1 MLPTSNRNPLVL
13 CVDDDT
19 GMQTMVKTVM
29 EAEGYSVVL
38 AADGAEGVSLFEE
51 YQPDIILMDLMMP
64 VMDGLEACARIQALP
79 GGAQTPVVIMTAY
92 DEFDAVEQAFKAG
105 STDYLTKPINWAVLR
120 NRVRRLLKSREL
132 EDNLQEKIQQ
142 LDILHRIDREL
153 GYTLN
158 IERVLNLAIDSALRR
173 SGATVCGVA
182 WLNAETLLLERLASV
197 GKSQILTG
205 PMTLDS
211 LYKSYPYTIK
221 MFQDNTPVVDA
232 RPNDRTGNLFIPMMM
247 QGKPAGFIAL
257 ENVPV
262 SEFTNSSDWEFLVHL
277 AGRTAAALDKTR
289 IYQKTQTYA
298 SQLEK
303 LYQVSTT
310 ISSRLERQDVIE
322 LSARGIVTLLEGS
335 SACFLEYDPRIK
347 VLRVKN
353 GFVQDK
359 MPDALPDEGTLYSEQ
374 DYPDL
379 MRTVRD
385 GPRQFRL
392 SDSSINPRIHS
403 IITAMK
409 AQSILVVPLI
419 YEEDLLG
426 MLVLC
431 ESRNNRQF
439 QPDEI
444 SLVRSMAL
452 QATVALQQATLF
464 ANVRELEQVKSEM
477 IRMASH
483 DLRNPL
489 HSVKGYLELL
499 LMDLASRLDAQ
510 QTEFVTRMKNGLN
523 RMQSLMEDILNLEKI
538 ESQQDIKRQP
548 VNMWMVVSDV
558 SESGRSQ
565 ADLKH
570 QNYIVNLPPQSV
582 LVSGSE
588 IQLTQAFTNL
598 VGNAIKYTPDEGRV
612 EVRSWVENGQFRF
625 EVEDSGFGIPQDR
638 QNGLFQRFYRA
649 QAPGTEDIPGTGLG
663 LSLVKAVI
671 ERHGGE
677 VYFSSTPGVGSTFG
691 CWLPLTDTQ

>member
-1 MLPTSNRNPLVL
+1 
-13 CVDDDT
+13 
-19 GMQTMVKTVM
+19 
-29 EAEGYSVVL
+29 
-38 AADGAEGVSLFEE
+38 
-51 YQPDIILMDLMMP
+51 
-64 VMDGLEACARIQALP
+64 
-79 GGAQTPVVIMTAY
+79 
-92 DEFDAVEQAFKAG
+92 
-105 STDYLTKPINWAVLR
+105 
-120 NRVRRLLKSREL
+120 
-132 EDNLQEKIQQ
+132 
-142 LDILHRIDREL
+142 
-153 GYTLN
+153 
-158 IERVLNLAIDSALRR
+158 
-173 SGATVCGVA
+173 
-182 WLNAETLLLERLASV
+182 
-197 GKSQILTG
+197 
-205 PMTLDS
+205 
-211 LYKSYPYTIK
+211 
-221 MFQDNTPVVDA
+221 
-232 RPNDRTGNLFIPMMM
+232 
-247 QGKPAGFIAL
+247 
-257 ENVPV
+257 
-262 SEFTNSSDWEFLVHL
+262 
-277 AGRTAAALDKTR
+277 
-289 IYQKTQTYA
+289 
-298 SQLEK
+298 
-303 LYQVSTT
+303 
-310 ISSRLERQDVIE
+310 
-322 LSARGIVTLLEGS
+322 
-335 SACFLEYDPRIK
+335 
-347 VLRVKN
+347 
-353 GFVQDK
+353 

-379 MRTVRD
+379 MRTVRE

-392 SDSSINPRIHS
+392 SDSSVNPRIHS

-426 MLVLC
+426 MLILC

-548 VNMWMVVSDV
+548 ANMWMVVSEV

-570 QNYIVNLPPQSV
+570 QQYIVNLPPQSV

-612 EVRSWVENGQFRF
+612 EVRSWVENGRFRF

-677 VYFSSTPGVGSTFG
+677 VYFSSTPGVGSVFG

>member
-1 MLPTSNRNPLVL
+1 MLPTSNRKSIVL

-29 EAEGYSVVL
+29 EGEGYSVIL
-38 AADGAEGVSLFEE
+38 ASDGAEGVSLFEK
-51 YQPDIILMDLMMP
+51 YQPDIVLMDLMMP
-64 VMDGLEACARIQALP
+64 VMDGLEACTRIQTLP
-79 GGAQTPVVIMTAY
+79 GGSQTPVVIMTAF

-120 NRVRRLLKSREL
+120 NRVRRLLKARQL

-158 IERVLNLAIDSALRR
+158 IDRVLNLATDSALRR
-173 SGATVCGVA
+173 SGASVCGVA
-182 WLNAETLLLERLASV
+182 WLNEDTLLFERLASV
-197 GKSQILTG
+197 GKSQILAE
-205 PMTLDS
+205 PMTLDA

-221 MFQDNTPVVDA
+221 MFQDNSPVVYAHPDN
-232 RPNDRTGNLFIPMMM
+232 RMGNLFIPMMM
-247 QGKPAGFIAL
+247 RGKPAGFIAL
-257 ENVPV
+257 ENVAV

-289 IYQKTQTYA
+289 VYQRTQTYA
-298 SQLEK
+298 TQLEK

-322 LSARGIVTLLEGS
+322 LSSRGIATLLDGS
-335 SACFLEYDPRIK
+335 SACFLDYDSRVK
-347 VLRVKN
+347 VLKVKN

-359 MPDALPDEGTLYSEQ
+359 MPDTLPAEGALYSEQ

-379 MRTVRD
+379 MKTVKD
-385 GPRQFRL
+385 GPRQFHL
-392 SDSSINPRIHS
+392 NDPSVNARIRS
-403 IITAMK
+403 IIEAMK
-409 AQSILVVPLI
+409 VHFILVVPLV

-431 ESRNNRQF
+431 ESRNNRQI

-499 LMDLASRLDAQ
+499 LMDLAPRLDEQ

-548 VNMWMVVSDV
+548 VNMWMVVSEV

-570 QNYIVNLPPQSV
+570 QNYVVNLPPQSV

-588 IQLTQAFTNL
+588 IQLTQALTNL
-598 VGNAIKYTPDEGRV
+598 VGNAVKYTPDEGRV
-612 EVRSWVENGQFRF
+612 EVRSWVENGRFRF

-638 QNGLFQRFYRA
+638 QNALFQRFYRA

-671 ERHGGE
+671 ERHGGA
-677 VYFSSTPGVGSTFG
+677 VYFTSTPGVGSTFG
-691 CWLPLTDTQ
+691 CWLPLMETK

>member
-1 MLPTSNRNPLVL
+1 MLPTFNRKPLIL

-19 GMQTMVKTVM
+19 GMQTMVKAVM
-29 EAEGYSVVL
+29 EGEDYNVIL
-38 AADGAEGVSLFEE
+38 ASNGAEGVALFEE

-79 GGAQTPVVIMTAY
+79 GGNQTPVVIMTAF
-92 DEFDAVEQAFKAG
+92 DEFDAVEQAFKSG
-105 STDYLTKPINWAVLR
+105 SSDYLTKPINWAVLR
-120 NRVRRLLKSREL
+120 NRVRRLLKAREL
-132 EDNLQEKIQQ
+132 DENLQEKIQQ

-158 IERVLNLAIDSALRR
+158 IERVLNLASDSALRR
-173 SGATVCGVA
+173 SGASACVVA
-182 WLNAETLLLERLASV
+182 WMREDTQLLEKLSSL
-197 GKSQILTG
+197 GKSQILTEA
-205 PMTLDS
+205 MTLDA
-211 LYKSYPYTIK
+211 LYKHYPYTIK
-221 MFQDNTPVVDA
+221 MFQDNTPVIDA
-232 RPNDRTGNLFIPMMM
+232 RPDDLTGTLFIPMMNR
-247 QGKPAGFIAL
+247 GKPAGLIAL
-257 ENVPV
+257 ENIPV
-262 SEFTNSSDWEFLVHL
+262 SEFSNTSNAEFLVHL

-298 SQLEK
+298 VQLEK
-303 LYQVSTT
+303 LYQVSTM
-310 ISSRLERQDVIE
+310 ISSRLERHDVIE
-322 LSARGIVTLLEGS
+322 LSTRGITILLEGS
-335 SACFLEYDPRIK
+335 SACFLEYDSRMRVLK
-347 VLRVKN
+347 VKHCFIN
-353 GFVQDK
+353 EK
-359 MPDALPDEGTLYSEQ
+359 MPDTPPAEGTLYSVQ

-379 MRTVRD
+379 MRTVKD

-392 SDSSINPRIHS
+392 SDQTVNDRIRS
-403 IITAMK
+403 VIESMK
-409 AQSILVVPLI
+409 VQSILVVPLI

-426 MLVLC
+426 MLILC
-431 ESRNNRQF
+431 ESRNNRQT

-499 LMDLASRLDAQ
+499 LMDLAPRLDEQ
-510 QTEFVTRMKNGLN
+510 QREFVARMKNGLN

-538 ESQQDIKRQP
+538 ESQQNIKRQP
-548 VNMWMVVSDV
+548 VNMWMVVSEV

-570 QNYIVNLPPQSV
+570 QLYVVNMPPQSV
-582 LVSGSE
+582 LVAGSE
-588 IQLTQAFTNL
+588 IQLTQALSNL
-598 VGNAIKYTPDEGRV
+598 VGNAVKYTPDEGRV
-612 EVRSWVENGQFRF
+612 EVRSWVEDGRFRF
-625 EVEDSGFGIPQDR
+625 EVQDTGFGVPEDR
-638 QNGLFQRFYRA
+638 QSGLFQRFYRA

-677 VYFSSTPGVGSTFG
+677 VYFSSTPGMGSTFG
-691 CWLPLTDTQ
+691 CWLPLMET